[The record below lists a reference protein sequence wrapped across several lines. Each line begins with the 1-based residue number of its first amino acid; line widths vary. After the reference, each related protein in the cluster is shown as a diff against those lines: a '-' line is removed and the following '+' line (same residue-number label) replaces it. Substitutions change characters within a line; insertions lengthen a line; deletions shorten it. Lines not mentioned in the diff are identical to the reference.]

1 MPASR
6 LYTPNRASVP
16 YSRSVRQ
23 DAEHADEHQV
33 CLRATHGG
41 ISAQCRVHGSQRRR
55 ACQAGGRGRCSVSS
69 SRAGVG
75 VSLGLGHGQGRVG
88 ARPVHSGPG
97 RAPTALPLRTPR
109 CRRPCRRTPHAARC
123 TQRRSAG
130 APAASGRWRAH
141 VARARRRRAG
151 RQSDRQ
157 HNAAQQTSRRV
168 LRGHE
173 PLFRGA
179 RFDSA
184 QAEPADDEEAAHEQ
198 MGLELPW
205 AGRRR
210 AAERP
215 RKSHR
220 ARGVSRAPPAA
231 SLPAKDPR
239 AACRGVGAR
248 TCTLHNVYNVPARLL
263 AQGACRTGGA
273 SAGEAST
280 AQKHGRAAAGLGT
293 PAAQAQAH
301 AHPS

>member
-1 MPASR
+1 MPGRGPGA
-6 LYTPNRASVP
+6 V
-16 YSRSVRQ
+16 
-23 DAEHADEHQV
+23 
-33 CLRATHGG
+33 
-41 ISAQCRVHGSQRRR
+41 QRFVV
-55 ACQAGGRGRCSVSS
+55 AGGRGSEF
-69 SRAGVG
+69 GVG
-75 VSLGLGHGQGRVG
+75 SWTGQGRG
-88 ARPVHSGPG
+88 AS
-97 RAPTALPLRTPR
+97 RAQRAGSCANSAAAADAQVPAPLPQDT
-109 CRRPCRRTPHAARC
+109 ARC
-123 TQRRSAG
+123 TLHAAPERRSAG